1 MLERLQSLVPDHR
14 NRNSNPREVPDD
26 AFVGLNTGLDRDIPR
41 FSLSKGFRMLR
52 LISVLLI
59 AGLGLAA
66 CEPVNTTPPQ
76 IGADGK
82 PLPRVYRIK
91 PNDTDK
97 IQLRM
102 LDSVNALRQASGR
115 QPVALDA
122 KLNAAAATHARD
134 MSVQNRPWHFG
145 SDGSSPLDR
154 VRRVGY
160 TGEMLGEVIS
170 ETYETETETLAAW
183 MEDPTTRVVLMEIRA
198 TDMGFSW
205 FQEPNGKIWWTL
217 VMGAEIAP
225 TVE

>member
-1 MLERLQSLVPDHR
+1 M
-14 NRNSNPREVPDD
+14 
-26 AFVGLNTGLDRDIPR
+26 F
-41 FSLSKGFRMLR
+41 R

-66 CEPVNTTPPQ
+66 CETTQTTPQ
-76 IGADGK
+76 IGTDGK
-82 PLPRVYRIK
+82 PLPKVYRIK
-91 PNDTDK
+91 PNDTAK
-97 IQLRM
+97 LQFRM

-115 QPVALDA
+115 GAVELDA
-122 KLNAAAATHARD
+122 KLNAAAATHSRD

-160 TGEMLGEVIS
+160 LGELLGEVIS

-183 MEDPTTRVVLMEIRA
+183 METPTTRAVILEQRA
-198 TDMGFSW
+198 SEMGFAW

-217 VMGAEIAP
+217 VMGTPLGNSAGLEPTAE
-225 TVE
+225 